1 MLDMKRRAFITL
13 LGGAAATD
21 WGARA
26 ARRPRRRSAH
36 RARSASRPPADPLRP
51 KAASDPASQQTHR
64 RYPQS
69 GLTAPNGDLRSTTS
83 IGTVVCSSAVVVGQR
98 SERSVP

>member
-36 RARSASRPPADPLRP
+36 RARSASRPPADPLRS
-51 KAASDPASQQTHR
+51 KAASNPASQQTHKIFWDVIHR
-64 RYPQS
+64 
-69 GLTAPNGDLRSTTS
+69 A
-83 IGTVVCSSAVVVGQR
+83 A
-98 SERSVP
+98 